1 MSASQTCTD
10 SRHSSWIKTLWHF
23 PPTVILNG
31 SRGRGSTFTLA
42 AFKPRIGPLSA
53 TSRVIF
59 VILRREQSVKVQTGV
74 SGLKNSQKKKIAVF
88 PTLKSLHQ
96 IYFMFVK
103 SGFVSVC
110 FFSSIWGWT
119 PSIHSSL
126 LPVNYNLGFW
136 FRDRHMG
143 FIFYQV
149 RKGTA
154 ASSDAANIDST
165 CSHILYTD
173 DFNSYFRL
181 ISEFE
186 T

>member
-1 MSASQTCTD
+1 MNKDALTLSTHRYPERQQR
-10 SRHSSWIKTLWHF
+10 SRLHVHTK
-23 PPTVILNG
+23 IL
-31 SRGRGSTFTLA
+31 TA

-110 FFSSIWGWT
+110 FFSSEGELLLFT
-119 PSIHSSL
+119 PLCCQSTITSASGFETDTWDLYSTRLEKGQL
-126 LPVNYNLGFW
+126 LPLMLPTLTPPV
-136 FRDRHMG
+136 H
-143 FIFYQV
+143 IFCTQM
-149 RKGTA
+149 
-154 ASSDAANIDST
+154 
-165 CSHILYTD
+165 ILTVT
-173 DFNSYFRL
+173 FA
-181 ISEFE
+181 
-186 T
+186 